1 MTKSIST
8 SFKLFEAAS
17 RDVRYAARM
26 VRKRP
31 FFSLAIVLTIA
42 LGIGANA
49 TIFGVI
55 NAVLLEPLP
64 FKEPDR
70 LIRLWESNLGKSLA
84 ESPVSVPNFQDWQ
97 REQSV
102 FEDVAALEMATYN
115 ITGWG
120 QPQRVASARITAN
133 LIPALGVAPALGRSF
148 LPEEEKPGGNRVVL
162 LSDGLWQR
170 QFGADGSIINQTI
183 RLNGENY
190 VVVGVMP
197 AGFQFP
203 ANREMWVPLT
213 IDPQKEPWRADRTNR
228 NLSVFGRLKSGVSFN
243 RAVLDMDT
251 VAQGLEQQHADA
263 NNGWRVRMKTF
274 YDWIVPQEV
283 RTAMFGLFVGVSLL
297 LLIACVNVANL
308 LLADATKRQQEMAT
322 RAALGASPGRLIRQ
336 LLIESLLLAGLGGLL
351 GLGLAFGATKIIA
364 AANMQNIA
372 RLSESRIDGY
382 VLVFTFVITTLTGL
396 IFGLAPAW
404 FSSRV
409 NLTDKLKE
417 GARSDGGR
425 VTHRLRNVLVVAE
438 VTMTAAV
445 LVGAGLLVSM
455 LARLQSV
462 PLGFTPDNVFT
473 MQISLPGAKYSQRE
487 QRVDFFDQLLSR
499 LRTVPGVVD
508 AAAVQQAPGTS
519 NDWTM
524 EIMLETADA
533 ATTNTRSSAEAH
545 AVTPGY
551 FKTMGIPFLQG
562 QDFTR
567 EYRVDQP
574 LEYIVSESFA
584 RRYWPNE
591 SAIGKRFRPGSNNP
605 VGAVVGVVG
614 DVHKLNLQQDAAP
627 AFYFPYGYIGMPAM
641 VVMAR
646 TTGKPETFA
655 TVLRSEVHQI
665 DSDQPVY
672 NMKTMNEIVAGATAQ
687 QRFQAVLSSV
697 FAVAALLLVAIGIY
711 SVVAYVVKQRSREI
725 GIRMAVGASR
735 QNIVRMVIAQGM
747 RNVLIGLA
755 LGLTGSLALTR
766 LIGSS
771 VFGLTAAT
779 TDLRIYLVVA
789 LLLLVVAF
797 FACYLP
803 AWRATKID
811 PSQALRAE

>member
-1 MTKSIST
+1 MNPF
-8 SFKLFEAAS
+8 FKLFEAAS
-17 RDVRYAARM
+17 WEVRYAARM

-31 FFSLAIVLTIA
+31 FFSLAIILTIA
-42 LGIGANA
+42 LGIGADA

-64 FKEPDR
+64 YKEPDR
-70 LIRLWESNLGKSLA
+70 LVRLWESNLGKSLA

-102 FEDVAALEMATYN
+102 FEDVAAVEMATYN

-120 QPQRVASARITAN
+120 EPQRVASARITAN

-170 QFGADGSIINQTI
+170 QFGADRSIINQTI

-228 NLSVFGRLKSGVSFN
+228 NLSVFGRLKPGVSLN
-243 RAVLDMDT
+243 RALLDMDI
-251 VAQGLEQQHADA
+251 VAQRLEQQHADS
-263 NNGWRVRMKTF
+263 NSGWRVRMKTF

-308 LLADATKRQQEMAT
+308 LLADATRRQQEMAT
-322 RAALGASPGRLIRQ
+322 RAALGATPRRLIRQ
-336 LLIESLLLAGLGGLL
+336 LLIESLLLATLGGLL

-404 FSSRV
+404 FSSRI

-438 VTMTAAV
+438 VMMTAAV

-487 QRVDFFDQLLSR
+487 QRVDFFEQLLSR

-508 AAAVQQAPGTS
+508 AAAVQQAPGTN

-524 EIMLETADA
+524 EIMLEGAEA
-533 ATTNTRSSAEAH
+533 TNTRSSAEAH

-567 EYRVDQP
+567 EYRADQP

-584 RRYWPNE
+584 RYYWPNE

-614 DVHKLNLQQDAAP
+614 DVHKLNLQHDEAP

-641 VVMAR
+641 VVLAR
-646 TTGKPETFA
+646 TVGKPESLA

-672 NMKTMNEIVAGATAQ
+672 NMKTMHAIVAAATAQ

-697 FAVAALLLVAIGIY
+697 FAGAALLLVAIGIY
-711 SVVAYVVKQRSREI
+711 SVVAYIVKQRSREI
-725 GIRMAVGASR
+725 GIRMAVGASTH
-735 QNIVRMVIAQGM
+735 NIVRMVIAQGM

-755 LGLTGSLALTR
+755 LGLAGSLALTR

-771 VFGLTAAT
+771 VFGLTTAAI
-779 TDLRIYLVVA
+779 DLRIYLLVA
-789 LLLLVVAF
+789 LLLIVVAF

>member
-1 MTKSIST
+1 MNPA
-8 SFKLFEAAS
+8 FKLFEAAS
-17 RDVRYAARM
+17 WDVRYAARM

-31 FFSLAIVLTIA
+31 FFSLAIILTIA
-42 LGIGANA
+42 LGIGADA

-64 FKEPDR
+64 YKEPGR
-70 LIRLWESNLGKSLA
+70 LVRLWESNLGKSLA

-120 QPQRVASARITAN
+120 EPQRVASARITAN
-133 LIPALGVAPALGRSF
+133 LIPVLGVAPALGRSF
-148 LPEEEKPGGNRVVL
+148 LPEEEKPGSDRVVL

-170 QFGADGSIINQTI
+170 QFGADRSIINQTI

-190 VVVGVMP
+190 IVVGVMP

-228 NLSVFGRLKSGVSFN
+228 NLSVFGRLKPGVSFN
-243 RAVLDMDT
+243 RALLDMDT
-251 VAQGLEQQHADA
+251 VAQRLEQQHADS

-297 LLIACVNVANL
+297 LLIACGNVANL
-308 LLADATKRQQEMAT
+308 LLADSTRRRQEMAT
-322 RAALGASPGRLIRQ
+322 RAALGAAPGRLMRQ
-336 LLIESLLLAGLGGLL
+336 LLIESLLLASLGGLL
-351 GLGLAFGATKIIA
+351 GLALAFGATKIIA

-404 FSSRV
+404 FSSRI
-409 NLTDKLKE
+409 NLTDKLR
-417 GARSDGGR
+417 ARSDGAR
-425 VTHRLRNVLVVAE
+425 VTHRLRNALVVAE
-438 VTMTAAV
+438 VTMTAAI

-462 PLGFTPDNVFT
+462 PLGYTPDNVFT
-473 MQISLPGAKYSQRE
+473 MQISLPGTKYSQRE

-499 LRTVPGVVD
+499 LRTIPGVVD
-508 AAAVQQAPGTS
+508 AAAVQQAPGTA

-524 EIMLETADA
+524 EIMLEGANA
-533 ATTNTRSSAEAH
+533 ATTNTRSSAAAH

-574 LEYIVSESFA
+574 LEYIVSASFA

-605 VGAVVGVVG
+605 VGAVVSVVG
-614 DVHKLNLQQDAAP
+614 DVHPLDLQHDAAP

-641 VVMAR
+641 VVLAR
-646 TTGKPETFA
+646 TSGKPESFA
-655 TVLRSEVHQI
+655 AVLRGAVHQI

-672 NMKTMNEIVAGATAQ
+672 NMRTMNEIVAAATAQ
-687 QRFQAVLSSV
+687 QRFQAVLSSI
-697 FAVAALLLVAIGIY
+697 FAIAALLLVAIGIY

-725 GIRMAVGASR
+725 GIRMAVGASTH
-735 QNIVRMVIAQGM
+735 NIVRMVIAQGM

-755 LGLTGSLALTR
+755 LGLLGSLALTR

-771 VFGLTAAT
+771 VFGLTAAA

-789 LLLLVVAF
+789 LLLVVVALL
-797 FACYLP
+797 ACYLP

>member
-1 MTKSIST
+1 MN
-8 SFKLFEAAS
+8 SFLKLFEAVS
-17 RDVRYAARM
+17 CDVRFAARM

-31 FFSLAIVLTIA
+31 FFSFAIILTIA
-42 LGIGANA
+42 IGIGADA

-64 FKEPDR
+64 YKEPDR
-70 LIRLWESNLGKSLA
+70 LVRLWESNLGKSLP

-115 ITGWG
+115 ITGSG
-120 QPQRVASARITAN
+120 EPQRVASARITAN
-133 LIPALGVAPALGRSF
+133 LIPALGVAPAVGRSF
-148 LPEEEKPGGNRVVL
+148 LTEEENPGSNRVVL

-170 QFGADGSIINQTI
+170 QFGADRSIIYQTI

-203 ANREMWVPLT
+203 GNREMWVPLT

-251 VAQGLEQQHADA
+251 VAQRLEQQHADS

-274 YDWIVPQEV
+274 YDWTVPQEV

-308 LLADATKRQQEMAT
+308 LLADATRRQQEMAT
-322 RAALGASPGRLIRQ
+322 RAALGAAPSRLIRQ
-336 LLIESLLLAGLGGLL
+336 LLIESLLLATLGGLL
-351 GLGLAFGATKIIA
+351 GLGFAFGATKIIA

-382 VLVFTFVITTLTGL
+382 VLVFTFIMTTLTGL
-396 IFGLAPAW
+396 VFGLAPAW

-409 NLTDKLKE
+409 NLTDKLKD
-417 GARSDGGR
+417 GARSDRGQ
-425 VTHRLRNVLVVAE
+425 VTHRLRNALVVAE

-455 LARLQSV
+455 LARLQAV
-462 PLGFTPDNVFT
+462 PLGFAPDNVFT

-487 QRVDFFDQLLSR
+487 QRVDFFDLLLTR
-499 LRTVPGVVD
+499 LRTVPGVID
-508 AAAVQQAPGTS
+508 TAAIEQAPGAS

-524 EIMLETADA
+524 EIMLEGAEA
-533 ATTNTRSSAEAH
+533 TNTRSSAEAH
-545 AVTPGY
+545 AVTRGY

-562 QDFTR
+562 QDFAH
-567 EYRVDQP
+567 EYRADQP
-574 LEYIVSESFA
+574 LEYIVSDSFA

-591 SAIGKRFRPGSNNP
+591 SSIGKRFRPGANNP

-614 DVHKLNLQQDAAP
+614 DVRPLNSQHDAAP
-627 AFYFPYGYIGMPAM
+627 ACYFPYGYIGMPAM
-641 VVMAR
+641 VVLAR
-646 TTGKPETFA
+646 TNGKPETLGPM
-655 TVLRSEVHQI
+655 LRTEVHLI
-665 DSDQPVY
+665 DSEQPVY
-672 NMKTMNEIVAGATAQ
+672 NMKTMNEIVAAATAQ
-687 QRFQAVLSSV
+687 QRFQAVLSSL
-697 FAVAALLLVAIGIY
+697 FAVAALLLVAVGIY
-711 SVVAYVVKQRSREI
+711 SVVAYIVKQRSREI
-725 GIRMAVGASR
+725 GIRMAVGASTH
-735 QNIVRMVIAQGM
+735 NIVKMVIAQGM

-755 LGLTGSLALTR
+755 LGLLGSLALTR

-771 VFGLTAAT
+771 VFGLTTSA
-779 TDLRIYLVVA
+779 TDLRIYLAVA
-789 LLLLVVAF
+789 LLLVVVAF

-803 AWRATKID
+803 ARRATKID
-811 PSQALRAE
+811 PSQALRSE